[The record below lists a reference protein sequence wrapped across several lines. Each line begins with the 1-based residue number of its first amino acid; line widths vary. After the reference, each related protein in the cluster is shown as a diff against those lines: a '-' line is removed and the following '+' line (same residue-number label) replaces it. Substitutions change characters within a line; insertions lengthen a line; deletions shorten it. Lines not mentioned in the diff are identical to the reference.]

1 MYRSND
7 VHRCVSTSPLL
18 KFSNTDGLYRHRLS
32 TIMKADTILVVMNG
46 EIIEE
51 GSHDN
56 LVLAGGKYHDLWSKQ
71 IFVTPAVDDDGKK
84 SSKGKKLDKH
94 IINDI
99 TDSKTPMNL
108 AQALGKVAESGS
120 KKKNSADT
128 QSPSKVAEEYAK
140 QMGYGEEQPFTA
152 KLETKTKTKTAMDAD
167 NRKSISDVKH
177 DGGERQKGNH
187 GHEVSAE
194 GDDSSHQ
201 KR

>member
-1 MYRSND
+1 
-7 VHRCVSTSPLL
+7 
-18 KFSNTDGLYRHRLS
+18 
-32 TIMKADTILVVMNG
+32 MKADAILVVMNG

-71 IFVTPAVDDDGKK
+71 IFVKPAADDDGKK
-84 SSKGKKLDKH
+84 SSKGKKLDGH

-99 TDSKTPMNL
+99 TDSKTPMSL
-108 AQALGKVAESGS
+108 AQALGKVPESDS
-120 KKKNSADT
+120 KKKNAAAT
-128 QSPSKVAEEYAK
+128 QSQNKAAEEYAN

-152 KLETKTKTKTAMDAD
+152 KQETKINTKTKVDAD
-167 NRKSISDVKH
+167 HPKSTSDVKY

-194 GDDSSHQ
+194 GDDSSRQ
-201 KR
+201 ER